1 METISISN
9 VLSSESSEKTM
20 GMPINS
26 VSISDVLN
34 EPKLVS
40 ISEVEKTDESP
51 SVPQGID
58 NSSYVDLE
66 NIFAEYG
73 RKLTKEDILKDDRF
87 MEVIRSN
94 LESRFTPGG
103 VLTKARR
110 GVTGLTGGAVG
121 GLSSQDYRDMSD
133 DKVFEVWQNYQRS
146 FAGGQTVT
154 TANEIAYGMSSD
166 DSTKAK
172 LGAGYLLFDQMDN
185 AFTGEGSW
193 AEMGDAIWDY
203 SKSAVYDPSTILS
216 LGLGK
221 LFGFGAT
228 KASSAAARKLMTKAY
243 QEQIKK
249 GVAKNTALANVGK
262 AVATTLPYA
271 TADAIIGAGV
281 DVAYQSQLIDVG
293 VQKEYEAAQT
303 ALAAAGALVVIPT
316 LKTIG
321 ASIKEYRKS
330 DIARQFI
337 AYKEFDENLLKIGA
351 KEAKKQLNKRVNKQI
366 LIDTI
371 DDTFGLIKGD
381 TKDLLA
387 WPEFRAKAKERVAVR
402 GEKYSDDEATNAFF
416 QYFFLG
422 DPDGKTKG
430 YYQALKEA
438 GFVVHE
444 SMLEEV
450 NKKTGR
456 KVGISGVFGQ
466 SINYL
471 GNSKVRQIVKKFE
484 KDTGYKLRFVDE
496 DGNVVTGD
504 KVTTVSLGSHFA
516 RQASLAGE
524 SLWLPSHL
532 SRLEKAGIDIKDAVA
547 IAGGNAKMADDPK
560 RFQYTMS
567 VYKRLL
573 TSHLATTGANVKGFT
588 QIVSINSFADF
599 FTAAVNLG
607 QARLAKLAGN
617 EEAAKQFMNRSY
629 GSAVG
634 AIRRGIDVLSPDI
647 SMEYADKILSLN
659 PKVAEKLFRDVSG
672 DGGVRDALSDF
683 NLDKIKRKP
692 GSILKGSEEVEMLAF
707 RGLDAVTKG
716 AQTLTMVRL
725 QDELTKIWSFG
736 TNLNQAIMREYGKTF
751 EQFFDPSKAAE
762 NALEMASD
770 RFQNNVLDKAVF
782 RTLRE
787 TASVNWSTL
796 PGKESLL
803 SARTLAQKF
812 ESGTNK
818 TPFGFIIPF
827 GSFLNTTIA
836 TMSDL
841 TGINAMRFAVKKVSG
856 QELDFATREG
866 AESLGK
872 MAAGWTII
880 TTGIYATGG
889 AKDRLENNL
898 AYNQDMRDDG
908 SIQDKTYDW
917 PVSAIRLLSQMGA
930 HALGE
935 DDNFDYQQIPKEL
948 IIELGIQTGGQAV
961 RDLDEL
967 GQTIVYAYNQIL
979 EGNFEPFKDMIGGA
993 KSRIIQGAT
1002 RPLDPINQ
1010 VWGMVSDANLSPDRR
1025 QGAETQNQMLRYIDN
1040 IVGVKNKDM
1049 PRRATPTRGRQFVP
1063 DIAKQI
1069 LGNRTLQVPNL
1080 IEKMMNAAGRPYWKS
1095 IRFNGPAEI
1104 KNKMDALAAPFF
1116 ETRALEYLKKNP
1128 NYFRLPLSDKQKILD
1143 TISTEVRKDVTDVVK
1158 KGMPKSINV
1167 LRTLLGKNKKEV
1179 RNVMKFLGI
1188 EGNIEDLLKE
1198 EGGLQQLLRIQSLVD
1213 SYDDI
1218 FYGDLNLD

>member
-1 METISISN
+1 MAEQF
-9 VLSSESSEKTM
+9 EE
-20 GMPINS
+20 PILK
-26 VSISDVLN
+26 SDKN
-34 EPKLVS
+34 FEPPIVIEGDFEEPIKLDRV
-40 ISEVEKTDESP
+40 TTQSP
-51 SVPQGID
+51 IVPQGID
-58 NSSYVDLE
+58 NSSYVDIE

-73 RKLTKEDILKDDRF
+73 RKLTKEDILEDDRL
-87 MEVIRSN
+87 MEVVRSN
-94 LESRFTPGG
+94 LEARFTPGG

-110 GVTGLTGGAVG
+110 GATGVTGGAIG
-121 GLSSQDYRDMSD
+121 GLSSQDYREMSD

-154 TANEIAYGMSSD
+154 TGNEIAYGMSSD
-166 DSTKAK
+166 DSTKVK

-221 LFGFGAT
+221 LFGFTAT
-228 KASSAAARKLMTKAY
+228 KASGAVARNLMTKAY
-243 QEQIKK
+243 QQQVKK
-249 GVAKNTALANVGK
+249 GVAKKTALGNVGK
-262 AVATTLPYA
+262 AVATTVPYA

-281 DVAYQSQLIDVG
+281 DVAYQAQLIDVG

-303 ALAAAGALVVIPT
+303 ALAAAGALVVIPA
-316 LKTIG
+316 LKSIG
-321 ASIKEYRKS
+321 VSVKEFRKS
-330 DIARQFI
+330 DIAPQFL

-351 KEAKKQLNKRVNKQI
+351 EEAKKTLRKRVKKKV
-366 LIDTI
+366 LIDAV
-371 DDTFGLIKGD
+371 DDNFGLIKGS
-381 TKDLLA
+381 TKDFLA
-387 WPEFRAKAKERVAVR
+387 WPKFREKAKERVAIR
-402 GEKYSDDEATNAFF
+402 NEKYSDDEVTNAFF

-438 GFVVHE
+438 GFVVHK

-456 KVGISGVFGQ
+456 RIGISGVFGQ
-466 SINYL
+466 SIKFL
-471 GNSKVRQIVKKFE
+471 SVPKVKQIVKKFE
-484 KDTGYKLRFVDE
+484 KDTGYKLNFMDE
-496 DGNVVTGD
+496 DGIVITGD
-504 KVTTVSLGSHFA
+504 NVTPVSLASHFA

-532 SRLEKAGIDIKDAVA
+532 SRLEKSGVDIKDAVE
-547 IAGGNAKMADDPK
+547 IAGGKAKTPDDPK
-560 RFQYTMS
+560 RVQYIMS

-588 QIVSINSFADF
+588 QLVSINSLADF
-599 FTAAVNLG
+599 FTAAINLG
-607 QARLAKLAGN
+607 QSGIYKLTGN
-617 EEAAKQFMNRSY
+617 KEAAEKYMNRSY

-634 AIRRGIDVLSPDI
+634 AVRRGVDVLSPDI
-647 SMEYADKILSLN
+647 PMEYADKILSLN

-692 GSILKGSEEVEMLAF
+692 GSVLEGSEEAEMLAF
-707 RGLDAVTKG
+707 KGLDAVTKG

-725 QDELTKIWSFG
+725 QDELTKRWAFG
-736 TNLNQAIMREYGKTF
+736 TNLNQAIMREYGMTF
-751 EQFFDPSKAAE
+751 EQFFDPKKANFSAV
-762 NALEMASD
+762 EMASD
-770 RFQNNVLDKAVF
+770 RFQNNVLDKAAF

-803 SARTLAQKF
+803 SARTWAKGIEAF
-812 ESGTNK
+812 TNR
-818 TPFGFIIPF
+818 TPLGFIVPF
-827 GSFLNTTIA
+827 GSFLNTTVA

-841 TGINAMRFAVKKVSG
+841 VGINALRFGVKKISG
-856 QELDFATREG
+856 KELDFATREG

-872 MAAGWTII
+872 MAAGWSLIA
-880 TTGIYATGG
+880 TGIYVTGG
-889 AKDRLENNL
+889 GKDRIENNL
-898 AYNQDMRDDG
+898 AYNQDMQPDG
-908 SIQDKTYDW
+908 SVQDKTYDW
-917 PVSAIRLLSQMGA
+917 PVSTMRLLSQIGA
-930 HALGE
+930 HGLGQ
-935 DDNFDYQQIPKEL
+935 DNNWKWSEVPPDLWKEL
-948 IIELGIQTGGQAV
+948 AVQVGGQAV
-961 RDLDEL
+961 RDLDET
-967 GQTIVYAYNQIL
+967 GQTIIYASEQAI
-979 EGNFEPFKDMIGGA
+979 EGNFQPLEDMLGGA
-993 KSRIIQGAT
+993 RNRVVQGAS

-1010 VWGMVSDANLSPDRR
+1010 VWGMVSDSEMNPDRR
-1025 QGAETQNQMLRYIDN
+1025 QGAETQNQMLRYINNVIGGTDE
-1040 IVGVKNKDM
+1040 GL

-1063 DIAKQI
+1063 DIGKQI

-1095 IRFNGPAEI
+1095 VRFDGPAEI

-1128 NYFRLPLSDKQKILD
+1128 DYFRLPLSDKQKILD
-1143 TISTEVRKDVTDVVK
+1143 TISTEVKKDVTDIVK
-1158 KGMPKSINV
+1158 TGMPKSINV
-1167 LRTLLGKNKKEV
+1167 LRTLSGKNKKEV

-1198 EGGLQQLLRIQSLVD
+1198 EGGLQQLLQIQSLVD

>member
-1 METISISN
+1 ME
-9 VLSSESSEKTM
+9 EEFEQ
-20 GMPINS
+20 PIIIGDTNF
-26 VSISDVLN
+26 
-34 EPKLVS
+34 EPPV
-40 ISEVEKTDESP
+40 IMDEDFESP
-51 SVPQGID
+51 IQLDTTTKTQSPTILQGID
-58 NSSYVDLE
+58 DSSYIDLE

-73 RKLTKEDILKDDRF
+73 RKLTKEDILEDDRL

-133 DKVFEVWQNYQRS
+133 DKVFEIWQNYQRS

-166 DSTKAK
+166 DSIKAK

-249 GVAKNTALANVGK
+249 GVTKNTALANIGK
-262 AVATTLPYA
+262 AVSTTLPYA

-293 VQKEYEAAQT
+293 VQEEYEAAQT

-321 ASIKEYRKS
+321 ASVKEFRKS
-330 DIARQFI
+330 NIAPQFL

-351 KEAKKQLNKRVNKQI
+351 KEAKKQLDKRVKKQI
-366 LIDTI
+366 LIDTV

-387 WPEFRAKAKERVAVR
+387 WPEFREKAKERVAVR
-402 GEKYSDDEATNAFF
+402 GEKYSDDEVTNAFF

-422 DPDGKTKG
+422 SPDGKTKG

-456 KVGISGVFGQ
+456 RIGISGVFGQ

-484 KDTGYKLRFVDE
+484 KDTGYKLRFADE
-496 DGNVVTGD
+496 DGNVITGD

-532 SRLEKAGIDIKDAVA
+532 SRLEKAGVNIKDATE
-547 IAGGNAKMADDPK
+547 IAGGKAKTADDPK
-560 RFQYTMS
+560 RMQYTMS

-588 QIVSINSFADF
+588 QLVSINNLADF

-607 QARLAKLAGN
+607 QAGIAKVAGN
-617 EEAAKQFMNRSY
+617 EEAAEKFMNRSY

-634 AIRRGIDVLSPDI
+634 AIRRGVDVISPDI
-647 SMEYADKILSLN
+647 PMEYADKILSLN
-659 PKVAEKLFRDVSG
+659 PKIAEKLFRDVSG

-683 NLDKIKRKP
+683 NLDKIKRQ
-692 GSILKGSEEVEMLAF
+692 GAFEGLDEVEMLAWK
-707 RGLDAVTKG
+707 GADVVTKG

-725 QDELTKIWSFG
+725 QDELTKRWSFG
-736 TNLNQAIMREYGKTF
+736 TNLNQAIMREYGITF
-751 EQFFDPSKAAE
+751 EEFFDPKKANWSAV
-762 NALEMASD
+762 EMASD
-770 RFQNNVLDKAVF
+770 RFQNNVLDKAAF

-796 PGKESLL
+796 PGRESLI
-803 SARTLAQKF
+803 SARTWAKGVEAF
-812 ESGTNK
+812 TNR
-818 TPFGFIIPF
+818 TPLGFIVPF
-827 GSFLNTTIA
+827 GSFLNTTVA
-836 TMSDL
+836 TMADL
-841 TGINAMRFAVKKVSG
+841 TGINAMRFAVKKATG

-866 AESLGK
+866 AEALGK
-872 MAAGWTII
+872 MAAGWSLIA
-880 TTGIYATGG
+880 TGIYVTGG
-889 AKDRLENNL
+889 GKDRIENNL
-898 AYNQDMRDDG
+898 AYNQDMQPDG
-908 SIQDKTYDW
+908 SVQDRTYDW
-917 PVSAIRLLSQMGA
+917 PVSTMRLLSQIGA
-930 HALGE
+930 HGLGE
-935 DDNFDYQQIPKEL
+935 DNNWRWSEVPADLWKEL
-948 IIELGIQTGGQAV
+948 GVQVGGQAV
-961 RDLDEL
+961 RDLDAT
-967 GQTIVYAYNQIL
+967 GQTIVYASEQAI
-979 EGNFEPFKDMIGGA
+979 EGNFQPLEDMLGGA
-993 KSRIIQGAT
+993 RGRIVQGFT
-1002 RPLDPINQ
+1002 RPIDPINQ
-1010 VWGMVSDANLSPDRR
+1010 VWGMVSDSNMNPDRR
-1025 QGAETQNQMLRYIDN
+1025 QGAEVQNQMLRYINN
-1040 IVGVKNKDM
+1040 IIGGTDEDL

-1063 DIAKQI
+1063 DIGKQI

-1095 IRFNGPAEI
+1095 IRFDGPAEV
-1104 KNKMDALAAPFF
+1104 KNKMDSLATPFF
-1116 ETRALEYLKKNP
+1116 EARALEYLKKNP
-1128 NYFRLPLSDKQKILD
+1128 DYFRLPLSDKQKILD

-1167 LRTLLGKNKKEV
+1167 LRTLSGKNKKEV
-1179 RNVMKFLGI
+1179 KNVMKFLGI
-1188 EGNIEDLLKE
+1188 EGNLEDLLKE
-1198 EGGLQQLLRIQSLVD
+1198 EDGLQQLLRIQSLVD

-1218 FYGDLNLD
+1218 FYGDLDLD